1 MTTSRLS
8 QQVELLMTSL
18 TTMVEQAVERAME
31 RRLPTTTPAPA
42 DGDQLVGVAEAARRL
57 ALSTSTIYKMAGR
70 VDVPSGKL
78 GGRRLFR
85 QQELAALSDQD
96 RRSRGPA
103 A

>member
-42 DGDQLVGVAEAARRL
+42 DGDQLVGVAEAAKRL
-57 ALSTSTIYKMAGR
+57 ALSTSTLYKMAER
-70 VDVPSGKL
+70 VDVPSVKL
-78 GGRRLFR
+78 GGRLLFKVGD
-85 QQELAALSDQD
+85 LASFPEKL
-96 RRSRGPA
+96 RRSP
-103 A
+103 